1 MCGSS
6 PLARGLHQVPGSL
19 HRDSR
24 IIPAHAG
31 LTRRW
36 GFLRAA
42 GADHPR
48 SRGVYPEHDLEVAA
62 SLGSSPLARGLR
74 ADLEGRVERVRIIP
88 ARAGFT
94 RAGRSSGPWGPD
106 HPRSRGVYS
115 RGSKFG
121 SVGTGSSPLARGLR
135 TATAPQPSFLRIIP
149 ARAGFTAFSKAP
161 SAAAADHPRSRGVY
175 GRTSSTAS

>member
-106 HPRSRGVYS
+106 HPRSRGVYAPPPPLS
-115 RGSKFG
+115 HHSF
-121 SVGTGSSPLARGLR
+121 GSSPLARGLPR
-135 TATAPQPSFLRIIP
+135 SRKLQARRPRIIP
-149 ARAGFTAFSKAP
+149 ARAGFTTWSRDTP
-161 SAAAADHPRSRGVY
+161 PCPPDHPRSRGVY
-175 GRTSSTAS
+175 RC